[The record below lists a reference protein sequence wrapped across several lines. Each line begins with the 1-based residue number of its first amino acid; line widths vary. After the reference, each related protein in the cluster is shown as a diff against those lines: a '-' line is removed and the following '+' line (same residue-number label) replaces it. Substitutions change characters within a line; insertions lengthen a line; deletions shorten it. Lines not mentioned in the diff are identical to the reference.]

1 MSSRRRSRS
10 RRLVAGG
17 ALALVVL
24 VLWFAARGRAPAG
37 AAREPRPSLLLVTID
52 TLRADRVGAYGG
64 PQGLTPALDELARSG
79 VVFDEALAAVP
90 LTLPSHSTI
99 LSGLEPVRHGV
110 YDNGTYVF
118 PASRE
123 TLATRLAAE
132 GYRTGAFVAAYVL
145 DRRFG
150 LARGFSLYDDRIAR
164 RSEGMNL
171 LESERRCPEVVAA
184 ARPWIERQAGPF
196 FAWVHLYDPHA
207 PYDPP
212 AAFAARAPRAPYDG
226 EVAAADACTGEL
238 IAAARAKAG
247 EALVVAVMSDHGE
260 GLGDHGEATHGLFVY
275 QSTLRIPLLL
285 SGPDLPAGARRGL
298 ARSVDVMPT
307 LLGRLG
313 VAAPAGLDGA
323 DLLSGP
329 APREAYAESRY
340 AASFGWAPLHAF
352 RLGSLK
358 LIDAPRPELFDLATD
373 PGEARNLAGERARDV
388 ERLRGALRALRS
400 REVAAGRAA
409 SDLETA
415 ERLKALGYVA
425 APAAPARDAGTA
437 ARDPKDALPLY
448 RAFENAVWADAR
460 GESAAAASELGRLV
474 AQEPGNASFRRTYA
488 SVLRRLGR
496 AKQAARVL
504 DELERVA
511 PDDAVAWHD
520 RALALAEAGR
530 PEEALRA
537 EERATA
543 LNPSL
548 PEPHNH
554 RGALLASAGRFAD
567 ALAAFDAA
575 VRLDPN
581 NGQAWSNRANVLRA
595 LGRPQEAAEAYRRAS
610 ELQPSAIDPLNG
622 LGVLAV
628 EAGRLDQAA
637 ALFGRVLEVDPSYQE
652 ARLNLAV
659 VEARRGRAGVARAL
673 AAEVASQASDRDL
686 RARARALLH
695 DLGRP

>member
-1 MSSRRRSRS
+1 
-10 RRLVAGG
+10 VGG
-17 ALALVVL
+17 AALLLAALA
-24 VLWFAARGRAPAG
+24 LWFAARGRAPGAG
-37 AAREPRPSLLLVTID
+37 RGPRPSLLLVTID

-64 PQGLTPALDELARSG
+64 PKGLTPALDELARRG

-90 LTLPSHSTI
+90 LTLPSHATI

-118 PASRE
+118 PESRE

-132 GYRTGAFVAAYVL
+132 GYATGAFVAAYVL

-150 LARGFSLYDDRIAR
+150 LARGFSLYDDRITR
-164 RSEGMNL
+164 RSEGMNV

-184 ARPWIERQAGPF
+184 ARPWIEGQAGPF

-212 AAFAARAPRAPYDG
+212 PAFAERAPNAPYDG

-238 IAAARAKAG
+238 IAAARARAG
-247 EALVVAVMSDHGE
+247 EALVVAVISDHGE
-260 GLGDHGEATHGLFVY
+260 ALGDHGEATHGLFVY
-275 QSTLRIPLLL
+275 QSTLRIPFLL
-285 SGPDLPAGARRGL
+285 SGPGAPAGERRGF

-313 VAAPAGLDGA
+313 VAVPAGLDGA
-323 DLLSGP
+323 DLLAGP
-329 APREAYAESRY
+329 VPREAYAESRY
-340 AASFGWAPLHAF
+340 AASFGWAPLHAL

-358 LIDAPRPELFDLATD
+358 LIDAPRPELFDLGED
-373 PGEARNLAGERARDV
+373 PGEERNLAGARAADV

-400 REVAAGRAA
+400 REAAAGRAA
-409 SDLETA
+409 SDPETA
-415 ERLKALGYVA
+415 ERLQALGYVA
-425 APAAPARDAGTA
+425 APAAPTGVVEAAT

-448 RAFENAVWADAR
+448 RAFESAVWADAR
-460 GESAAAASELGRLV
+460 GESARAARELGELV
-474 AQEPGNASFRRTYA
+474 EREPGNASFRRTYA

-496 AKQAARVL
+496 ATEAARVL
-504 DELERVA
+504 DGLEQVA

-530 PEEALRA
+530 PDEALRA
-537 EERATA
+537 DERASV

-548 PEPHNH
+548 PEPYNH
-554 RGALLASAGRFAD
+554 RGALLASAGRYSD
-567 ALAAFDAA
+567 ALTAFDAA

-595 LGRPQEAAEAYRRAS
+595 LGRPQEAAQAYRRAS

-628 EAGRLDQAA
+628 EAGRLDEAA
-637 ALFGRVLEVDPSYQE
+637 GLFARILDSDPSYQE

-659 VEARRGRAGVARAL
+659 VEARRGRVERARAL
-673 AAEVASQASDRDL
+673 ATQVVAQARETEL
-686 RARARALLH
+686 RARAQALLQ